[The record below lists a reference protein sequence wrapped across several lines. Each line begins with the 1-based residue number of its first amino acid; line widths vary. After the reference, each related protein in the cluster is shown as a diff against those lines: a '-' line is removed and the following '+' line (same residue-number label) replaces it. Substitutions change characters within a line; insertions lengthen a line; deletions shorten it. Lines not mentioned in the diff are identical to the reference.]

1 MRSPKLPLLME
12 SACFGRL
19 ELRVIFIV
27 ELMAIQQNNIAVAD
41 PEWTT
46 VIRPQ
51 SNWFDL
57 RLQELWQY
65 RDLIIMFVRRDFIS
79 MYKQTILGPLWYIFQ
94 PLISTIVFTIVFGNI
109 AALSTDGLPQFL
121 FYMAGVVMWTYFSS
135 SLTKTS
141 TALVAN
147 AAVFGKVYF
156 PRLTVPIS
164 FLISNLT
171 SFAIQFIFFALFI
184 VYFRFQGADVN
195 PNLWLFSLPLLVLL
209 MAGLGLGCGIMVSA
223 MTTRYRDL
231 TFLVGFGTQLLMYAT
246 SVIYPLSSVSENY
259 RWILLANP
267 MTPIIETFRYGFLG
281 AGTLSLSH
289 LAYSVV
295 VTTVILVIGILMFNK
310 VEQTFMDTI

>member
-1 MRSPKLPLLME
+1 
-12 SACFGRL
+12 
-19 ELRVIFIV
+19 
-27 ELMAIQQNNIAVAD
+27 MAIQQNNIAVAD
-41 PEWTT
+41 TEWTT
-46 VIRPQ
+46 IIRPQ

-57 RLQELWQY
+57 RLPELWQY
-65 RDLIIMFVRRDFIS
+65 RDLIVMFVRRDFIS

-121 FYMAGVVMWTYFSS
+121 FYMAGVVIWTYFSS

-171 SFAIQFIFFALFI
+171 SFAIQLVFFVLFI
-184 VYFRFQGADVN
+184 IYFRFQGAAVN
-195 PNLWLFSLPLLVLL
+195 PNLWMFSLPLLVLL
-209 MAGLGLGCGIMVSA
+209 MAGLGLGGGIIVSA

-231 TFLVGFGTQLLMYAT
+231 AFLVGFGTQLLMYAT

-281 AGTLSLSH
+281 AGTVSLSH
-289 LAYSVV
+289 LAYSIV
-295 VTTVILVIGILMFNK
+295 VTIAILVIGILMFNK
-310 VEQTFMDTI
+310 VERTFMDTI

>member
-1 MRSPKLPLLME
+1 MT
-12 SACFGRL
+12 
-19 ELRVIFIV
+19 
-27 ELMAIQQNNIAVAD
+27 IQQNNIAVAD
-41 PEWTT
+41 TEWTT

-65 RDLIIMFVRRDFIS
+65 RDLIAMFVRRDFIA
-79 MYKQTILGPLWYIFQ
+79 MYKQTILGPLWYIVQ

-171 SFAIQFIFFALFI
+171 SFAIQFVFFVLFI
-184 VYFRFQGADVN
+184 VYFRFQGAAVN
-195 PNLWLFSLPLLVLL
+195 PNLWLFSLPFLVLL

-246 SVIYPLSSVSENY
+246 SVIYPLSSVSEKY

-281 AGTLSLSH
+281 AGTLDFSH

-295 VTTVILVIGILMFNK
+295 VTLVILVIGILMFNK
-310 VEQTFMDTI
+310 VEKTFMDTI

>member
-1 MRSPKLPLLME
+1 ME